1 MQFKLAALAA
11 VLSAVSHAQAE
22 RTAADVVKE
31 LNEITDIAQDTHLL
45 AASINSHTVAEKAPE
60 MVHHYYDMIELI
72 NKDLFSTHAGGPS
85 SSSSSSEPLDLGGQ
99 AKICEAYRNFAVVSV
114 HLLEKTIE
122 KRAELRSA
130 GYARQLAGIADALHG
145 GVGALSRDVVALVP
159 ACRDG
164 VGGDARALDLSLRR
178 AVAFFCYR

>member
-1 MQFKLAALAA
+1 MQFKLAVLAA
-11 VLSAVSHAQAE
+11 VLSAVSRAQAE
-22 RTAADVVKE
+22 QSAADVVKE

-85 SSSSSSEPLDLGGQ
+85 SSSSSDPIDIGGQ
-99 AKICEAYRNFAVVSV
+99 AKICEAYRNFAVVNV

-130 GYARQLAGIADALHG
+130 GYARQLAGIADALRG
-145 GVGALSRDVVALVP
+145 GEGALSRDVVALVP
-159 ACRDG
+159 ACGDGARD
-164 VGGDARALDLSLRR
+164 DARALDLSLRR